1 MKKSRKVGPPV
12 IAIAISPVIAIANAK
27 NCKDGTSSGCR
38 NDGCTGCN
46 EAKDCLRFPLVLVL
60 VLILVIP
67 DSGLTCKD
75 GVVSLVNLP
84 AAAGDIGES
93 MGLPHHGSLR
103 VPNS

>member
-84 AAAGDIGES
+84 TAGDIGQS